1 MPAVK
6 RSTQTKAPG
15 AKRTKS
21 CTPLE
26 KNFEIVL
33 SALSDDEAVVPCRE
47 MFIAIA
53 EAVLKVPKSD
63 RHEDQT
69 TSLNMMR
76 EVFMS
81 EKSRWEGRISEAQ
94 SVTDAAEQ
102 ERTEK
107 MAAKDAE
114 DAKVKAQKDVLKEK
128 RAALEQAEE
137 VVKECEGEVR
147 TANKEHASTMKAQQ
161 DINEEKEHALTVQE
175 SLNVLKDGTCE
186 VPKEVKKHLAAITSL
201 FKMLEVVEALI
212 KALPQ
217 VLCQK
222 PSERG
227 SFDEISLK
235 QMEENL
241 SKHLKSLDEKIEVAG
256 VHVSDAGIA
265 ITAWD
270 AALEV
275 AKEKSQECDTAVG
288 AAEAELEELQKSL
301 ASARKVL
308 KEQTAAVKRTEESLA
323 AEQMGLEN
331 TEKVLNSLEF
341 LFEYEAPAPEVTE
354 ELKSKEMESVA
365 TDMPSPA
372 RQTMEVECA

>member
-6 RSTQTKAPG
+6 RSAQIKAPA

-21 CTPLE
+21 SNPLE

-201 FKMLEVVEALI
+201 FKMLEVEEALI